1 MAEGDKVVPSEGN
14 SQLDPTKKNSG
25 ALNERLGITGG
36 SLTGDKTR
44 SGSLSSRRFIRN
56 QSGLLTN
63 VDDLEMDVGR
73 KEVLNRY
80 SKNKGIHRRGVISE
94 DILRD
99 RDQKQYEAGLQKFEK
114 RGSSQGDEQAQDAS
128 PSTPVIQP
136 PKPIAS
142 APLNIQGIKE
152 VFGTPPN
159 LVDMMSIPI
168 ALVPLIGPQKRYCG
182 PAIINTFN
190 FTGGSMQSNAHE
202 AMMTGMGINLTPRG

>member
-25 ALNERLGITGG
+25 ALNERLGVTGG

-63 VDDLEMDVGR
+63 VDDIETDVAR
-73 KEVLNRY
+73 KETLNRY
-80 SKNKGIHRRGVISE
+80 STKHNKGVVSE
-94 DILRD
+94 DILFD
-99 RDQKQYEAGLQKFEK
+99 RDKKRYESGLQSFEK
-114 RGSSQGDEQAQDAS
+114 RGSSQGDEQASDAS
-128 PSTPVIQP
+128 TSTPIIQP
-136 PKPIAS
+136 PKPITS

-159 LVDMMSIPI
+159 LVDMMSMPI
-168 ALVPLIGPQKRYCG
+168 AYVPMVGGGKRYCG

-190 FTGGSMQSNAHE
+190 FTGGCMQSNAHE
-202 AMMTGMGINLTPRG
+202 SMTTGMGVNLTPRD

>member
-1 MAEGDKVVPSEGN
+1 LAEGDKVVPSEGN

-25 ALNERLGITGG
+25 ALNERLGVTGG

-63 VDDLEMDVGR
+63 VDDLEMDVAR

-80 SKNKGIHRRGVISE
+80 SKDKGMHKRGVVSE
-94 DILRD
+94 DILRN
-99 RDQKQYEAGLQKFEK
+99 RDQKRYESGLQSFEK
-114 RGSSQGDEQAQDAS
+114 RGSSQGDEQASDAS
-128 PSTPVIQP
+128 TSTPIIQP
-136 PKPIAS
+136 PKPITS

-152 VFGTPPN
+152 VFSTPPN
-159 LVDMMSIPI
+159 LVDMMSMPI
-168 ALVPLIGPQKRYCG
+168 AYVPMVGGGKRYCG
-182 PAIINTFN
+182 PAIISTFN

-202 AMMTGMGINLTPRG
+202 SMTTGMGVNLTPRD

>member
-1 MAEGDKVVPSEGN
+1 LAEGDKVVPSEGN

-25 ALNERLGITGG
+25 ALNERLGVTGG

-63 VDDLEMDVGR
+63 VDDIETDVAR
-73 KEVLNRY
+73 KETLNRY
-80 SKNKGIHRRGVISE
+80 STKHNKGVVSE
-94 DILRD
+94 DILFD
-99 RDQKQYEAGLQKFEK
+99 RDKKRYESGLQSFEK
-114 RGSSQGDEQAQDAS
+114 RGSSQGDEQASDAS
-128 PSTPVIQP
+128 TSTPIIQP
-136 PKPIAS
+136 PKPITS

-159 LVDMMSIPI
+159 LVDMMSMPI
-168 ALVPLIGPQKRYCG
+168 AYVPMVGGGKRYCG

-190 FTGGSMQSNAHE
+190 FTGGCMQSNAHE
-202 AMMTGMGINLTPRG
+202 SMTTGMGVNLTPRD